1 MLAEILRLI
10 RNAVEG
16 IGKREICEKLN
27 ISKQALENAVARLIA
42 EGYDIDESEK
52 GYVMYSYPENLT
64 AHEILS
70 RLDTKWCGRQV
81 VVRKETSSTNDEAMY
96 MASEDNRGDGFLVVA
111 EHQTGGK
118 GRRGRV
124 WESPRGTTIAMSLI
138 LKPTLVPDRAPMV
151 TLVMALAVADV
162 LQKQT
167 DLDVKI
173 KWPNDVL
180 INKKKV
186 CGILTEMRCE
196 NNKVNHVVVGVGINV
211 NVTEFPEEIAST
223 ATSLLIEKGNRF
235 GRADLVISIM
245 DHFEYYYEMFVQSGD
260 LSDLVDLYDSYLIN
274 KNAEVRVLDPKGEYN
289 GTAEGINDFGELIIQ
304 KEDGSFTR
312 VDSGEVSVRGVYG
325 YV

>member
-1 MLAEILRLI
+1 MLSGILRLI
-10 RNAVEG
+10 RTSQNG

-27 ISKQALENAVARLIA
+27 ISKQALDSSVERLIA
-42 EGYDIDESEK
+42 EGYDIEENEK

-64 AHEILS
+64 SHEILS
-70 RLDTKWCGRQV
+70 RLETKWCGRQV
-81 VVRKETSSTNDEAMY
+81 VVRKETVSTNDEAMY
-96 MASEDNRGDGFLVVA
+96 MASENDRGDGFLVVA

-124 WESPRGTTIAMSLI
+124 WESPKGTTISMSLI
-138 LKPTLVPDRAPMV
+138 LKPLIMPDRAPMI

-162 LQKQT
+162 MQKQT

-186 CGILTEMRCE
+186 CGILTEMSCD

-211 NVTEFPEEIAST
+211 NVNQFPEEIAST
-223 ATSLLIEKGNRF
+223 ATSMLIEKGNRF
-235 GRADLVISIM
+235 GRADIIISIM
-245 DHFEYYYEMFVQSGD
+245 DHFEYYYEMFAQSGD

-274 KNAEVRVLDPKGEYN
+274 KNTEVRVLDPKGEYN

-304 KEDGSFTR
+304 KEDGSFVR

>member
-1 MLAEILRLI
+1 MLSEILRMI
-10 RNAVEG
+10 RTAENG

-27 ISKQALENAVARLIA
+27 ISKQALENAVNRLIA

-64 AHEILS
+64 SHEIIS
-70 RLDTKWCGRQV
+70 RLDTKWCGRNV
-81 VVRKETSSTNDEAMY
+81 VCRRESFSTNDEAMY
-96 MASEDNRGDGFLVVA
+96 MAEEDGRGNGFLVVA
-111 EHQTGGK
+111 EHQKAGK
-118 GRRGRV
+118 GRRGRS
-124 WESPRGTTIAMSLI
+124 WESPAGTSIAMSLI
-138 LKPTLVPDRAPMV
+138 LKPDVIPSRAPMI

-186 CGILTEMRCE
+186 CGILTEMKAE
-196 NNKVNHVVVGVGINV
+196 NNRVEHVVVGVGINV

-235 GRADLVISIM
+235 GRADIIISIM
-245 DHFEYYYEMFVQSGD
+245 DHFEYYYEMFLQSGD
-260 LSDLVDLYDSYLIN
+260 LSDIVSLYDGYLIN
-274 KNAEVRVLDPKGEYN
+274 RNAEVRVLDPKGEYN
-289 GTAEGINDFGELIIQ
+289 GKAEGINDFGELIVQ
-304 KEDGSFTR
+304 KEDGSFAR
-312 VDSGEVSVRGVYG
+312 IDSGEVSVRGVYG